1 MAAGYRTGTRASIN
15 QSGHGARLL
24 CQLPLASQ
32 RSPAAGRIR
41 AFPTMLDAQVN
52 DILLLSIS
60 GEDQPGLTAGITA
73 ILAAHSVNVLDIG
86 QAVIHATL
94 SMGVLV
100 EVPGDC
106 DAAGMSQA
114 LTSFA
119 QGRGMQAR
127 ITPVLADSYAR
138 WVQAQGRARYIITLL
153 ARKITADQ
161 LSRVTA
167 VVSRHDL
174 NIDAISRLSG
184 RIPLGELPPLS
195 KACVEFSV
203 RGPLQDPDLF
213 RRDLLEVASALEV
226 DLAFQQD
233 TMYRR
238 NRRLVVFDM
247 DSTLIEAEVIDE
259 LARLAGVGDQV
270 SAITERAMRGEIDFS
285 ESFRAR
291 IALLRGLKEEALG
304 QVAAALK
311 ITEGAEHLIATLR
324 TLGYKTAILSGGFTY
339 FARHLQARLGIDY
352 VHANE
357 LDVAGGEVTGRVVG
371 AIVDGPR
378 KAQLLRQL
386 ASEQGIDL
394 QQVIA
399 VGDGANDLPML
410 SIAGLGI
417 AFRAKP
423 LVKQSADQSISTL
436 GLDAILYLL
445 GLSDRHQNH
454 AANSR

>member
-1 MAAGYRTGTRASIN
+1 VT
-15 QSGHGARLL
+15 
-24 CQLPLASQ
+24 
-32 RSPAAGRIR
+32 
-41 AFPTMLDAQVN
+41 
-52 DILLLSIS
+52 DILLISIS
-60 GEDQPGLTAGITA
+60 GEDQSGLTAGITA
-73 ILAAHSVNVLDIG
+73 ILASYSVNVLDIG

-100 EVPGDC
+100 EVPDNGDP
-106 DAAGMSQA
+106 AGMREAVSHY
-114 LTSFA
+114 A
-119 QGRGMQAR
+119 QSRGMQIR
-127 ITPVLADSYAR
+127 IGPVSPDSYAL
-138 WVQAQGRARYIITLL
+138 WVDAQGRARYIITLL

-167 VVSRHDL
+167 VVSRHGL
-174 NIDAISRLSG
+174 NIDGISRLSG
-184 RIPLGELPPLS
+184 RIPLGELPALS

-203 RGPLQDPDLF
+203 RGPLQDSGLF
-213 RRDLLEVASALEV
+213 RRDLLEVASELDV

-259 LARLAGVGDQV
+259 LARVAGVGEQV

-285 ESFRAR
+285 DSFRAR
-291 IALLRGLKEEALG
+291 VALLRGLQEEALE
-304 QVAAALK
+304 QVAASLK
-311 ITEGAEHLIATLR
+311 ITEGAEHLLTTLR
-324 TLGYKTAILSGGFTY
+324 ALGYKTAILSGGFTY
-339 FARHLQARLGIDY
+339 FARHLQTRLGIDY
-352 VHANE
+352 IHANE
-357 LDVAGGEVTGRVVG
+357 LDIEGGVVTGKVVG
-371 AIVDGPR
+371 NIVDGAR
-378 KAQLLRQL
+378 KAALLRQL
-386 ASEQGIDL
+386 AQEQNIDL

-423 LVKQSADQSISTL
+423 LVKQSAEQSISTL

-445 GLSDRHQNH
+445 GLSDRYQNH
-454 AANSR
+454 ALANR

>member
-1 MAAGYRTGTRASIN
+1 MT
-15 QSGHGARLL
+15 
-24 CQLPLASQ
+24 
-32 RSPAAGRIR
+32 
-41 AFPTMLDAQVN
+41 
-52 DILLLSIS
+52 DILLISIS
-60 GEDQPGLTAGITA
+60 GEDQSGLTAGITA
-73 ILAAHSVNVLDIG
+73 ILAGYSVNVLDIG

-100 EVPGDC
+100 EVPDNG
-106 DAAGMSQA
+106 DAAGMSDA
-114 LTSFA
+114 VMNYA
-119 QGRGMQAR
+119 QGRGMQIR
-127 ITPVLADSYAR
+127 INPVSPESYAL
-138 WVQAQGRARYIITLL
+138 WVDAHGRTRFIITLL

-167 VVSRHDL
+167 VVSRHGL
-174 NIDAISRLSG
+174 NIDGISRLSG
-184 RIPLGELPPLS
+184 RIPLGELPALS

-203 RGPLQDPDLF
+203 RGPLQDSGAF
-213 RRDLLEVASALEV
+213 RRDLLEVASELDV

-259 LARLAGVGDQV
+259 LARIAGVGDQV

-291 IALLRGLKEEALG
+291 VALLRGLKEEALDE
-304 QVAAALK
+304 VASALK
-311 ITEGAEHLIATLR
+311 ITEGAEHLLATLR

-339 FARHLQARLGIDY
+339 FARHLQTRLGIDY
-352 VHANE
+352 IYANE
-357 LDVAGGEVTGRVVG
+357 LDIEGGVVTGEVVG
-371 AIVDGPR
+371 TIVDGAR
-378 KAQLLRQL
+378 KAALLRQL
-386 ASEQGIDL
+386 AQEQNIDL

-423 LVKQSADQSISTL
+423 LVKQSAEQSISTL

-445 GLSDRHQNH
+445 GLSDRYQNH
-454 AANSR
+454 AVANR